1 MSSLVPSESMRR
13 SLESAQKHY
22 AAQRPGSPGEKWLSE
37 RGITLETQAFF
48 GLGFVAQP
56 RPGDE
61 MHANRVVIPYWTRS
75 GVVAL
80 RSTSIPLENGSRPE
94 PKMLPW
100 YLGDQTRPFN
110 TPALDNVEPQIYI
123 TEGECLPGHAE
134 AFVVGEGW
142 VRLDELTAKPDGRQ
156 VLQFEA
162 GELTPT
168 SIISVTRKAY
178 DGPMVRVK
186 SPVVDILMTQD
197 HRLPYISQSGGFNW
211 STAAFGIPDKAQLI
225 TAGVHDGPGIKDMND
240 DDLTA
245 LMMNAKWCSLDDRLL
260 YESSYPQK
268 LKMLRTAA
276 IATRP
281 RRTKFVLDIFK
292 NKGDLKIRFKQKAR
306 AEWFYTLASLA
317 GFATTMTHDKDKGYY
332 NLSLALRMGRRMEH
346 SRWSKEDNPDEMV
359 YCIEVPSSAFLMR
372 QNGHISV
379 TGNCDTMIA
388 HQLGLKAVGI
398 PGVKNWKPVYRNLF
412 KYRQV
417 TMIADSDDAGQG
429 MDMAKDIVKQLSGGK
444 ILPMPDGQD
453 LNSYYTEFGH
463 EKTLD
468 LILGANRNENG

>member
-1 MSSLVPSESMRR
+1 MRR

-22 AAQRPGSPGEKWLSE
+22 ASQLPGSPGEKWLTE
-37 RGITLETQAFF
+37 RGITKETQAFF
-48 GLGFVAQP
+48 GMGFVAEP

-75 GVVAL
+75 GVVML

-110 TPALDNVEPQIYI
+110 TPALDNVEPNIYI

-142 VRLDELTAKPDGRQ
+142 VRLDDLTENPEGRE
-156 VLQFEA
+156 VLQYA
-162 GELTPT
+162 NGELEPT
-168 SIISVTRKAY
+168 SIISVTRKPF
-178 DGPMVRVK
+178 DGTMIRVQ
-186 SPVVDILMTQD
+186 SPTMNISMTED
-197 HRLPYISQSGGFNW
+197 HRLPYLTEGGRVKW
-211 STAAFGIPDKAQLI
+211 STAHEGIPDESWMI
-225 TAGVHDGPGIKDMND
+225 TQGVHDGPGIKDMTD
-240 DDLTA
+240 TDLGLLFA
-245 LMMNAKWCSLDDRLL
+245 DAGKCYLDNRYLWETS
-260 YESSYPQK
+260 YEQK
-268 LKMLRTAA
+268 LVILRAASVALRPKRRNFVIDMFRAPQSTVKMR
-276 IATRP
+276 I
-281 RRTKFVLDIFK
+281 K
-292 NKGDLKIRFKQKAR
+292 NKAR
-306 AEWFYTLASLA
+306 AEWFYTLAS
-317 GFATTMTHDKDKGYY
+317 MTGYAAVLRYDSDKKFY
-332 NLSLALRMGRRMEH
+332 NLSLSTKPGHTTEYAK
-346 SRWSKEDNPDEMV
+346 WTKERNDDSMV

-379 TGNCDTMIA
+379 TGNCDTIIA

-417 TMIADSDDAGQG
+417 TVIADNDDAGGQG
-429 MDMAKDIVKQLSGGK
+429 QDAAKRIVKEISGARM
-444 ILPMPDGQD
+444 LLMPSGHD
-453 LNSYYTEFGH
+453 LNSFYTEFGH

-468 LILGANRNENG
+468 LILGVKRREDG